1 MYFVPPKRFVKSCSE
16 HFCTND
22 RIVAG
27 WNSSKNDTGFVSA
40 PITRKAHWCLRRK
53 RKRHLS
59 FSQITPN
66 SENGIARASM
76 TTSCLKGSKR
86 QRMEMT
92 GAMDSSKQSM
102 HECGCKK
109 STASASPRCRSTRTQ
124 QVGFGRNRTIDF
136 DSSLPACFIGL
147 HPVERWSSESLSP
160 SSPPNSQRRTICD
173 TVPRLP
179 TRDTLPRPPIRVV
192 AIKVE
197 ALVLLAASSHDLL

>member
-1 MYFVPPKRFVKSCSE
+1 LRNALCPPISVQMTESSVGVSVRRMTLVSFRLPLPERPIVPFVE
-16 HFCTND
+16 
-22 RIVAG
+22 
-27 WNSSKNDTGFVSA
+27 
-40 PITRKAHWCLRRK
+40 K

-86 QRMEMT
+86 QRIEMT

-102 HECGCKK
+102 HECRSKK
-109 STASASPRCRSTRTQ
+109 STASASPRCRSTRTP

-147 HPVERWSSESLSP
+147 RPVERWSSESLSP

-192 AIKVE
+192 AIKLE
-197 ALVLLAASSHDLL
+197 ELVLLAASSHDLL